1 MIARFLRRRRDA
13 LRERADRGAI
23 LVLAIFMV
31 AVVAVVTG
39 AVLTRGEGS
48 LRATV
53 ALRDVARSSYAAD
66 AAAQVAINDLRTG
79 YNIGDGEP
87 APWYYTNAIGTGCFG
102 YDGAAGATVPKDTL
116 TLDDLIPKQGG
127 QTQSAMSAAVVC
139 EPEDATGEQGSA
151 VPINNSNKPGNAILT
166 LGDGGE
172 NGFTFKT
179 NGSGAAFRV
188 KGGIW
193 SNSNIVRDNNGNLES
208 TESIRARTGCTPQ
221 SAMVAPVVNCSAAA
235 ASDPNYASDL
245 DIAGTGIPALR
256 TPPASCPSGGSVQ
269 LEPGYYDDAT
279 KLNALTD
286 SNSQCFIHMKP
297 GTYYLDF
304 HNNTSDPLYDADLA
318 AGSGSVWKIGS
329 RKTLVGGTLTSD
341 TTVPGRCVNPIDD
354 VNAQGVQLIFGGDS
368 RLLIEAN
375 GQASEVEL
383 CGSYHASRP
392 PIAIYGQ
399 RTGTTSALTDLSGGS
414 ALTVQGGT
422 TPVVT
427 PEGTHGTFTGASPGN
442 LQTADGNQGT
452 DANLAVWR
460 RTTTTGGNQVRSIVM
475 DGFAPTGSLPPGTV
489 LKSAVLKVTHR
500 NTSTG
505 NNQLNRVTFTPTGG
519 PAMVPSALPA
529 RANLNTDTV
538 NLASLGNAWTTFKR
552 QVHDTGFSGGAVGF
566 ESTLAAATTTNG
578 QNPVVTPQVA
588 QLDAVRLEL
597 TYHLPAL
604 RGQTTAAIPG
614 NTVASAGGAAVVQ
627 VLGNS
632 TTYYVQG
639 TTYVPLS
646 KIDLSL
652 NNLDE
657 SVFRFGVIARSL
669 QVFETGSFD
678 YPGAVIELPD
688 NSPGFGYETT
698 LVRLKVYLCAGVT
711 SGCTVGGGKLALT
724 ARVKLFDQGGV
735 PGPPSRQV
743 SVLNWSHTR

>member
-1 MIARFLRRRRDA
+1 MIAELLRRRRDV
-13 LRERADRGAI
+13 LRQRADRGAI

-39 AVLTRGEGS
+39 AVLTRGDGS

-79 YNIGDGEP
+79 YNVGDGEP
-87 APWYYTNAIGTGCFG
+87 TPWYYTNVSGTGCFG
-102 YDGAAGATVPKDTL
+102 YDGSAGATVPKDTL
-116 TLDDLIPKQGG
+116 VLDNLIPKQGG
-127 QTQSAMSAAVVC
+127 ETQTAVSAAVVC

-151 VPINNSNKPGNAILT
+151 VPINNANKPGNAILT
-166 LGDGGE
+166 LSNGGE
-172 NGFTFKT
+172 NGFTFKA

-193 SNSNIVRDNNGNLES
+193 SNSNIVRHQNGNLES
-208 TESIRARTGCTPQ
+208 TESIRARTGCSPQ
-221 SAMVAPVVNCSAAA
+221 SAMVAPVVNCSAGA
-235 ASDPNYASDL
+235 ASDPNYPSDL
-245 DIAGTGIPALR
+245 QVAGSGIPALR
-256 TPPASCPSGGSVQ
+256 TPPASCPAGGAVQ

-279 KLNALTD
+279 KLNALT
-286 SNSQCFIHMKP
+286 STNSQCFVHMKP

-304 HNNTSDPLYDADLA
+304 HNNPVDPLYDADLA
-318 AGSGSVWKIGS
+318 GGSGSVWTIGS
-329 RKTLVGGTLTSD
+329 RKTLVGGTLTDSLD
-341 TTVPGRCVNPIDD
+341 VPGRCVNPIDD
-354 VNAQGVQLIFGGDS
+354 INAQGVQLIFGGDS
-368 RLLIEAN
+368 RLAITAS
-375 GQASEVEL
+375 GQDTAVEL
-383 CGSYHASRP
+383 CGTYHAGRP

-399 RTGTTSALTDLSGGS
+399 KTGTTSTLTDLSGGS

-427 PEGTHGTFTGASPGN
+427 PAGDHGTFTGATPAN
-442 LQTADGNQGT
+442 LQTVDGNQAT

-460 RTTTTGGNQVRSIVM
+460 RTTTTGNNQARTITV
-475 DGFAPTGSLPPGTV
+475 DGFAPGTSLPAGTV

-500 NTSTG
+500 NTSPG
-505 NNQLNRVTFTPTGG
+505 NGQVNRVAFTPTGG
-519 PAMVPSALPA
+519 TPFALTPLPV
-529 RANLNTDTV
+529 RANLDTDTV
-538 NLASLGNAWTTFKR
+538 NLASLGATWAAFKR
-552 QVHDTGFSGGAVGF
+552 QVHDSGYTGGAVSF
-566 ESTLAAATTTNG
+566 ESTLAAATTTG
-578 QNPVVTPQVA
+578 GPTPVVTPQVA

-614 NTVASAGGAAVVQ
+614 NTVATAGGSAVVQ
-627 VLGNS
+627 VGGNS

-652 NNLDE
+652 NNIDE

-688 NSPGFGYETT
+688 NSPGFGTETT
-698 LVRLKVYLCAGVT
+698 LVRLKVYLCPGMT
-711 SGCTVGGGKLALT
+711 SGCTKDNGELSLT
-724 ARVKLFDQGGV
+724 SRVKLFD
-735 PGPPSRQV
+735 PEAEPTDRDV
-743 SVLNWSHTR
+743 SVLSWSHTR